1 MSASFFVDRPVFAS
15 VLSIIVLLAGTV
27 SVVSLPIAQ
36 FPQVAPPVVSVSANY
51 PGASARDVAEAVAA
65 PIEQSVN
72 GVEGMAYMSS
82 TCTNDGGYSL
92 TVTFKSQVD
101 IRMALV
107 QVQNRVAL
115 AVPDLPD
122 VLKRTGIQVRRRSPD
137 PVVGFSL
144 TSPGG
149 RYDQLYLSNYALR
162 FIREELGRVPGVAD
176 INMLGQR
183 DFSLRIWV
191 NPNRLGARGLTPSEL
206 VQAIRRQNAEAAAG
220 HVGVSGADAEGAFEV
235 TVDTM
240 GRLADAAEFEQIIIK
255 SMPDGRVVRLR
266 DVARVELGARR
277 EEVECRF
284 DRLGSVILI
293 VFQSPDANALRTRDN
308 LIAIMETL
316 AARFPEDIAYDISFD
331 TTPYTR
337 ESIREVIKTLSEA
350 VGLVAAVILVFLGN
364 WRAALVPLAS
374 VPVAVMGTFA
384 AMALFGFSINN
395 LTLFGLVLAIGIVVD
410 DAIVVVEAVEHELAR
425 GLSPRDATLEAMRQV
440 SGPVIAV
447 GLVLSAVFV
456 PCLFIGGITGAFFK
470 QFALTIAVST
480 LLSAFNSLTLSPA
493 LTALLLRP
501 RLPGEKARPPLPRVA
516 WALAAAGLVWY
527 LSPDW
532 LPDHW
537 PAEVLGWAPWL
548 LGMAT
553 LPAGWVLGRFC
564 NWLGAWLL
572 WLFERSFSFITWL
585 YTVFAGWMLRI
596 SLLMLVAYGGLMWL
610 TWLMHESTPKGFI
623 PSQDMGYLFVSLQL
637 PDAASLERTNRTLRI
652 MEEVALATPGV
663 VHSTAISGQS
673 FALNAAG
680 SNFGTMFIR
689 LAPYEDRTDPEL
701 HAEKVVQSLRIAF
714 ALHAH
719 EGQATV
725 LAPPPVR
732 GIGRAG
738 GFSFVLEDRG
748 DLGPE
753 ALEEQVQML
762 IGKGAET
769 GLGGLFSVFRAK
781 VPQVRVLP
789 DERQC
794 RTRGVDPR
802 DLTDTLQVFE
812 GSMHIND
819 FTLFDRNWQ
828 VVVQADAQFRD
839 QLEDVKRLKVRNR
852 EGLMVP
858 VGSVCE
864 IREVSGPLSLNRH
877 NLHPAATI
885 NGTGSPGVSSRQSI
899 ERMRLL
905 ADENIPPS
913 MAYEWTDMSYLELA
927 SQGTGNTLFGMAIVM
942 VFLVLAAQF
951 ESWSLPAAV
960 ILIVPSCLLGA
971 VAGVEWVK
979 QDINIFTQVG
989 FVVLAG
995 LSSKNA
1001 ILIVEYAR
1009 RRRLEGATGREAALE
1024 ACRLRLRPIVMT
1036 SLAFV
1041 LGVAPMMTAHGAGAE
1056 MRRSLGVAVFWGMIG
1071 TTLAGLVFTPVFF
1084 LVVDWLAG
1092 LPALGPRTLIGRFSR
1107 GLLDVLTV
1115 GPVRRLFQRIPPS
1128 IQPGAGGA

>member
-1 MSASFFVDRPVFAS
+1 MSSGFFVDRPIFAS
-15 VLSIIVLLAGTV
+15 VLSIIVVLVGGV
-27 SVVSLPIAQ
+27 SISTLPIAQ
-36 FPQVAPPVVSVSANY
+36 FPRVAPPVVSVNASY
-51 PGASARDVAEAVAA
+51 PGASARDVAESVAA

-82 TCTNDGGYSL
+82 SCTNDGAYSL
-92 TVTFKSQVD
+92 SITFKPQVD
-101 IRMALV
+101 VRMALV

-115 AVPDLPD
+115 ALPDLPD
-122 VLKRTGIQVRRRSPD
+122 VLKRTGVQVRRRSPD
-137 PVVGFSL
+137 PVVAFAI
-144 TSPGG
+144 TSPKG
-149 RYDQLYLSNYALR
+149 RYDQLYLSNYATR

-206 VQAIRRQNAEAAAG
+206 LVALRKQNSEAAVG
-220 HVGVSGADAEGAFEV
+220 HVGVSAPDAEGAFEM
-235 TVDTM
+235 TVDTV
-240 GRLADAAEFEQIIIK
+240 GRLTDPADFERMVIK

-277 EEVECRF
+277 EEVDCRF
-284 DRLGSVILI
+284 DRYGSVILI
-293 VFQSPDANALRTRDN
+293 VFQSPEANALRTRDQ
-308 LIAIMETL
+308 LFAVMEEL
-316 AARFPEDIAYDISFD
+316 ASRFPEDMAYDVSFD

-337 ESIREVIKTLSEA
+337 ESIKEVAKTLLEA
-350 VGLVAAVILVFLGN
+350 VGLVSLVILVFLGN

-374 VPVAVMGTFA
+374 VPVAVLGTFG
-384 AMALFGFSINN
+384 AMAAFGYSINN

-410 DAIVVVEAVEHELAR
+410 DAIVVVEAVEHELGK
-425 GLSPRDATLEAMRQV
+425 GLAPREATLAAMKLV

-447 GLVLSAVFV
+447 GLVLTAVFV
-456 PCLFIGGITGAFFK
+456 PCLFISGITGVFFK

-493 LTALLLRP
+493 LTALLLKPHDGRT
-501 RLPGEKARPPLPRVA
+501 REPLPRLA
-516 WALAAAGLVWY
+516 WPLALACG
-527 LSPDW
+527 
-532 LPDHW
+532 
-537 PAEVLGWAPWL
+537 GWL
-548 LGMAT
+548 LAAT
-553 LPAGWVLGRFC
+553 WQPAWWPAGWDAWWRPVCIVGGVVGGWVL
-564 NWLGAWLL
+564 AWVFNQVVRVFL
-572 WLFERSFSFITWL
+572 WLFERTFSALTWL
-585 YTVFAGWMLRI
+585 YTRFAGLMLRVAVPG
-596 SLLMLVAYGGLMWL
+596 LVAYGGLMWL
-610 TWLMHESTPKGFI
+610 TWWLHDGTPKGFI

-637 PDAASLERTNRTLRI
+637 PDAASLERTNATLRI
-652 MEEVALATPGV
+652 MEDVAMNTPGV
-663 VHSTAISGQS
+663 IHTTAISGQS

-680 SNFGTMFIR
+680 SNFGTMFVR
-689 LAPYEDRTDPEL
+689 LAPYEQRTDPEL
-701 HAEKVVQSLRIAF
+701 HAEKVVMKLRGLF
-714 ALHAH
+714 AKAAP
-719 EGQATV
+719 EGNATV

-753 ALEEQVQML
+753 ALEEQVQNL
-762 IGKGAET
+762 VTKGAQV
-769 GLGGLFSVFRAK
+769 GLPGLFSVFRSR

-794 RTRGVDPR
+794 RNRGVDPR
-802 DLTDTLQVFE
+802 DLTDTLQVYE
-812 GSMHIND
+812 GSMHVND

-828 VVVQADAQFRD
+828 VVVQADGQFRD
-839 QLEDVKRLKVRNR
+839 QLEDVKRLKVRNK

-877 NLHPAATI
+877 NLHSAATI
-885 NGTGSPGVSSRQSI
+885 NGGGMPGVSSREAI
-899 ERMRLL
+899 ERMRQL
-905 ADENIPPS
+905 ADATIPAA
-913 MAYEWTDMSYLELA
+913 MAYEWTDMSYLELN
-927 SQGTGNTLFGMAIVM
+927 SEGSGTRLFAMAIVM

-951 ESWSLPAAV
+951 ESWALPAAV
-960 ILIVPSCLLGA
+960 ILIIPSCLLGA
-971 VAGVEWVK
+971 VAGVEWTRL
-979 QDINIFTQVG
+979 DINIFTQVG

-1009 RRRLEGATGREAALE
+1009 RRRLEGAGRREATLE

-1041 LGVAPMMTAHGAGAE
+1041 LGVAPMLTAHGAGAE
-1056 MRRSLGVAVFWGMIG
+1056 MRKSLGVAVFYGMIG

-1084 LVVDWLAG
+1084 YAVDWLGG
-1092 LPALGPRTLIGRFSR
+1092 LGVLGPRTVAGRAGR
-1107 GLLDVLTV
+1107 ALLDWLTLK
-1115 GPVRRLFQRIPPS
+1115 PLRRFLRRTN
-1128 IQPGAGGA
+1128 QPASPGGA